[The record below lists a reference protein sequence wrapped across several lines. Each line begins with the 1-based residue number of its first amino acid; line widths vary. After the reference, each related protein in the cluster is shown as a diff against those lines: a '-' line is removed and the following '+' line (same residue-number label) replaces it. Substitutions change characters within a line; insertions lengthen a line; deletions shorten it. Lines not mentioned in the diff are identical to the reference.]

1 MMLHRA
7 RKNGLGTASFA
18 TTASLLCAVMQSAV
32 CHAAAPHCHVYGSG
46 GYCQYDGRVREAY
59 INAYDEVLLFFDTPI
74 DPAHAASVGMN
85 GITVTTAAKF
95 NMAGNKDFGKSLFA
109 AMLAAQARGAV
120 VSVQMHSVAGGWLV
134 MDRIWVK
141 E

>member
-1 MMLHRA
+1 M
-7 RKNGLGTASFA
+7 
-18 TTASLLCAVMQSAV
+18 TTVGALLWFGMHSSTSS
-32 CHAAAPHCHVYGSG
+32 AAAPHCHVYGSG

-59 INAYDEVLLFFDTPI
+59 INAYDEVLLFFDTPV
-74 DPAHAASVGMN
+74 DPAHAASVGMS
-85 GITVTTAAKF
+85 GITVTTAAKY
-95 NMAGNKDFGKSLFA
+95 NMSGNKDFGKSLFA

-120 VSVQMHSVAGGWLV
+120 VSVQMHSVAGGWLI